1 MNTIANSTDQAV
13 PARAWKPLHAIPR
26 RVIGVLVEKA
36 KTTPEQYPMSLN
48 ALTTGC
54 NQKNN
59 RLPVMNLTNEQVE
72 QALEELRGLGAVI
85 EVQGG
90 GRVPKYKHGMYEWLG
105 VEKAELAVMAE
116 LLLRGEQTLGELRA
130 RAGRME
136 PLPDQTA
143 LRPVVDS
150 LLAKGLMQELTPSG
164 RGQIVSHNLYPER
177 ELAELKARSR
187 EFPVDVSEASA
198 GLPSTASSPGRPD
211 VSRGGV
217 TLDMFNELQLEV
229 AELRAE
235 VSRLRTRLDELTGS

>member
-1 MNTIANSTDQAV
+1 MNSTPNSTDQSAPV
-13 PARAWKPLHAIPR
+13 RAWKPLSSIPR

-59 RLPVMNLTNEQVE
+59 RQPIMNLTPEQVE
-72 QALEELRGLGAVI
+72 QALEELRGIGAVI
-85 EVQGG
+85 EIQSG

-105 VEKAELAVMAE
+105 VEKVELAVMAE

-130 RAGRME
+130 RAARME
-136 PLPDQTA
+136 PLPDQIA
-143 LRPVVDS
+143 LRPVVES
-150 LLAKGLMQELTPSG
+150 LLAKGLMQELTPAG
-164 RGQIVSHNLYPER
+164 RGQMVSHNLYPER
-177 ELAELKARSR
+177 ELAELKLRSR
-187 EFPVDVSEASA
+187 EFPVDDSDESPGIAS
-198 GLPSTASSPGRPD
+198 PTASVGRTEP
-211 VSRGGV
+211 VRGGV

-235 VSRLRTRLDELTGS
+235 VARLRTRLEEVTG